1 MNACVRW
8 APMIGAREGELSDEE
23 ARGLAEH
30 LATCDA
36 CQARLADDA
45 ALSGMLPEALLR
57 EANQRDFSRFSDEVL
72 ERIPAYRERRGW
84 LAPLGAWVR
93 HHRVAAAASVL
104 APAMAAAALVVYLGV
119 GGTAPEPTVD
129 VSSETGGAMVLETK
143 DGPVVLFGDQG
154 EGM

>member
-1 MNACVRW
+1 MAWALARPSVR
-8 APMIGAREGELSDEE
+8 PERSGAESKGE
-23 ARGLAEH
+23 
-30 LATCDA
+30 
-36 CQARLADDA
+36 
-45 ALSGMLPEALLR
+45 
-57 EANQRDFSRFSDEVL
+57 
-72 ERIPAYRERRGW
+72 GW
-84 LAPLGAWVR
+84 LVPLGRWVR

-119 GGTAPEPTVD
+119 GGTAPEPNVD